1 MFYFILS
8 LKPLVYL
15 QRWRVTLAVWDPELN
30 GWLRSDALMAAV
42 SGTSH
47 MYEGCCVQDIDVA
60 AQLVD
65 LGHAV
70 YVDSVSS
77 VTTPDSRADQVNS
90 EAAAR

>member
-1 MFYFILS
+1 
-8 LKPLVYL
+8 
-15 QRWRVTLAVWDPELN
+15 
-30 GWLRSDALMAAV
+30 
-42 SGTSH
+42 